1 MRKVRLRERLRNVN
15 PSLACTPEP
24 GLPYMFYGERPCLAA
39 VFGVQEGQISAPL
52 LLAMAIKLD
61 GLW

>member
-1 MRKVRLRERLRNVN
+1 MN
-15 PSLACTPEP
+15 PSLACTPKP
-24 GLPYMFYGERPCLAA
+24 GLPYMFYGEQPCLAA